1 MENVSNVFNLNI
13 IEKTLHLSHF
23 RRKRNF
29 QKVVHFCFKY
39 KKKRFY
45 SKVFQLLFFN

>member
-39 KKKRFY
+39 KKEILFKSLSTSF
-45 SKVFQLLFFN
+45 FFN